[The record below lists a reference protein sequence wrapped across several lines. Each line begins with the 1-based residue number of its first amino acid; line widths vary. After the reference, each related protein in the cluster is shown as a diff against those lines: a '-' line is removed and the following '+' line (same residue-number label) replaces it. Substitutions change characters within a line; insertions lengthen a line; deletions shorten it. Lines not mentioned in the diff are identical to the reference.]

1 MRRANIDVL
10 ILMEK
15 HVAKH
20 IDWEALAR
28 GLGTVGEDGE
38 TGSTQLARQALEAI
52 IGEDCLKDAVDY
64 YISRGPGGELARS
77 VLWHLHPWS
86 AMRYCHEI
94 FASEHPVEDRRSA
107 VELLR
112 VVADERAAGWIR
124 EFLED
129 EDPEIQSW
137 GAGVLDQLLW
147 SRFVD
152 REAVAPLLTL
162 CLNHGNEAVVERAR
176 FIVKYLGERE
186 DG

>member
-1 MRRANIDVL
+1 MT
-10 ILMEK
+10 
-15 HVAKH
+15 KH

-28 GLGTVGEDGE
+28 GLGTLTDNGESS
-38 TGSTQLARQALEAI
+38 STQFARKALETI
-52 IGEDCLKDAVDY
+52 IGEDSLKDAVDY
-64 YISRGPGGELARS
+64 YIKGGPGSELARS

-112 VVADERAAGWIR
+112 VVADERAAGWIK

-129 EDPEIQSW
+129 EDAGIQIW

-147 SRFVD
+147 SSIVD
-152 REAVAPLLTL
+152 REDVEPLLTL
-162 CLNHGNEAVVERAR
+162 CLNHDNEAVVENAR
-176 FIVKYLGERE
+176 FIVGYLDERE
-186 DG
+186 EGCPPRPRPTL